1 MIYMTVGE
9 LAVKYSLSSP
19 SLPDPEREITGGY
32 TGDLLSWVM
41 SRAKSG
47 DAWVTIM
54 SNVNIIAVASLT
66 DASCV
71 ILCDGE
77 KPDKEVV
84 SIANAKGV
92 NVLVSDKPAFELI
105 SAISQSI

>member
-1 MIYMTVGE
+1 MTVGE
-9 LAVKYSLSSP
+9 LAVKYSLSAP
-19 SLPDPEREITGGY
+19 SMPEPDREITGGY

-41 SRAKSG
+41 GRAKSG

-77 KPDKEVV
+77 KPDNEVV

-105 SAISQSI
+105 SEISQSI

>member
-1 MIYMTVGE
+1 MTVGE
-9 LAVKYSLSSP
+9 LAVKYSLLSP
-19 SLPDPEREITGGY
+19 SLPEPDREISGGY

-77 KPDKEVV
+77 KPDREVI
-84 SIANAKGV
+84 SIAEAKGV

-105 SAISQSI
+105 KEISKSI

>member
-1 MIYMTVGE
+1 MTVGE
-9 LAVKYSLSSP
+9 LAVKYSLSTP
-19 SLPDPEREITGGY
+19 ALPDSDREITGGY

-77 KPDKEVV
+77 TPDREVI

-105 SAISQSI
+105 SEISQSI